1 MWLMATIQTI
11 FLRYL
16 PLYCHEPAH
25 RTFLATYWRQN
36 TGGICQQND
45 NYNAKIN
52 KLNMHISAIIIVIDG
67 NNTGDIRAIFT
78 SLLPLLVTWPQQNE
92 EALSKKKRSMPP
104 FFAAGNPSPI
114 GWRFPTYSD
123 WWMYNDAMFSL
134 IKNIVFWLTSLVKSA
149 CFLKQTAI
157 S

>member
-1 MWLMATIQTI
+1 MCLMATMQVQNKHRRFKITCC
-11 FLRYL
+11 
-16 PLYCHEPAH
+16 YC
-25 RTFLATYWRQN
+25 RQTFLATWPQQN

-52 KLNMHISAIIIVIDG
+52 KLNMHISAIINVIDG
-67 NNTGDIRAIFT
+67 NNTGDFRAIFT
-78 SLLPLLVTWPQQNE
+78 SLLPLLVTRPQQNE
-92 EALSKKKRSMPP
+92 EALPKKKRSMSP

-134 IKNIVFWLTSLVKSA
+134 VKNTVFWLASRWGLHKSVRA
-149 CFLKQTAI
+149 F
-157 S
+157 